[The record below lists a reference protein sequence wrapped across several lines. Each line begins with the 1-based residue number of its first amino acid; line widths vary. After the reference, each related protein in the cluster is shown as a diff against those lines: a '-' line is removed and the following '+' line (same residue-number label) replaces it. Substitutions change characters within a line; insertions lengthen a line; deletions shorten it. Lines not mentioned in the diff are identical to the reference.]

1 MAVRLLITV
10 FENFGVGFI
19 LWPTY
24 SILTTLDF
32 GLDIW
37 FKSWGYFK
45 SHNLNIQICVG
56 ISFSLIW
63 QNGWAAKLKR
73 QNDTIFVNWRL
84 DRNRNQFQRQLANWW
99 TAASVCKDWRPDLV
113 WFSWEASKMKTIS
126 VAIGELVNR
135 GLRLERLEAEA
146 SKMNQFYRQFPQDD
160 WICHL

>member
-1 MAVRLLITV
+1 MDWIYDSSLEAILNHTTWIFRSVLESL
-10 FENFGVGFI
+10 FLWFGKMVG
-19 LWPTY
+19 
-24 SILTTLDF
+24 
-32 GLDIW
+32 
-37 FKSWGYFK
+37 
-45 SHNLNIQICVG
+45 
-56 ISFSLIW
+56 
-63 QNGWAAKLKR
+63 AAKLKR